1 MKRTAIILMI
11 ITITSKLIGFAREVV
26 LSYFYGA
33 SHISDA
39 YLISLTIPS
48 VIFGFIGVGIS
59 TGYIPMYTNIVNEKG
74 VKAGNRYTNNLI
86 NILMV
91 LCTVIVVI
99 GLFFTKPI
107 VKLFASGFAGETL
120 ELAVQFTK
128 IGLIGMYFTGMLAIF
143 NAFLQIKGN
152 YITPALAGFPMNF
165 VVILSIFISA
175 KREPWVLAVGSLLSL
190 IAQFLLV
197 IPFVRK
203 KGYRYQFIINIKD
216 RYIID
221 MGHIALPVILGTS
234 VDRINVL
241 VDRTLASGIAVGG
254 ITALNYANRING
266 FVQGIVVAS
275 ISTVMYPMI
284 SKMAAEENISGLK
297 RSVSEAINLI
307 NLLVIPAT
315 VGAMLFA
322 EPIVNLLFGRG
333 AFDLEALTMTSSAF
347 FFYSIGML
355 GFGLRQIMSRAFYS
369 LQDTKTPVIN
379 SSIAVVIN
387 IILNLILSRFLGIGG
402 LALATSISALICTS
416 LLFISFRKKMGA
428 FGLKDILVSGV
439 KIIGAS
445 VVMGIVAKL
454 VNQLLLKYI
463 SANLSLLISIVIG
476 AGAYF
481 ILILFMR
488 IREVDNMVDAVKRRL
503 GRAEG

>member
-476 AGAYF
+476 AGVYF
-481 ILILFMR
+481 VLILFMG
-488 IREVDNMVDAVKRRL
+488 IKEVDNMIDAVKKRL